1 MKRKSRGQ
9 ALVEFALV
17 FPIIMTFLFATIE
30 LGYFVYSWSQANYAA
45 RRGGEQAS
53 SGPPLLALSKAE
65 YQQVNN
71 GPNNQPDPCVS
82 LIRAAAMRT
91 TIGLNQSMVDIAYF
105 NQYNDIVPRIDRTL
119 PNDYRRAGNI
129 IQVQVNYVYVPL
141 TPVGSLLLNNRRIDA
156 TSRRT
161 IMRYDFSNIDPL
173 SACQ

>member
-17 FPIIMTFLFATIE
+17 FPLIMTFLFASIE
-30 LGYFVYSWSQANYAA
+30 MGFFVYSWAQANYAA
-45 RRGGEQAS
+45 RRGAEQAS
-53 SGPPLLALSKAE
+53 SGPPLLAHTKAN
-65 YQQVNN
+65 YHQINN

-91 TIGLNQSMVDIAYF
+91 TIGLNSSMVDIAYF
-105 NQYNDIVPRIDRTL
+105 TQYNGITSMVDTTL
-119 PNDYRRAGNI
+119 PNDFRRAGNI
-129 IQVQVNYVYVPL
+129 IQVQVNYDYDPL
-141 TPVGSLLLNNRRIDA
+141 TPVGDLFLSGRRIDA